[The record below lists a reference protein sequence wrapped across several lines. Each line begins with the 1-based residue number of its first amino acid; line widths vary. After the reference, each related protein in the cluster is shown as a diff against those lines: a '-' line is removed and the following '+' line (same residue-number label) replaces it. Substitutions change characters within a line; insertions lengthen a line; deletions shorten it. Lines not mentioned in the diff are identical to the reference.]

1 MSKENITIIVPVR
14 VVDSH
19 TDALERLGYLEH
31 DTTHKLHARVMIV
44 DDGSTTED
52 SSRLVDFC
60 QNKNYEY
67 VYLNTQDKVFSI
79 SRCRNEGAKR
89 ARTRYI
95 FFQDIDLAPTQG
107 FYERLALEVE
117 IVGLSKHNNNMIMI
131 PVAYLTEAGAEKFLG
146 DHESGKLQRYQ
157 DAVIHRDQELFEKYS
172 SGTSACVYDRY
183 YYLSCGGNVDDFAG
197 WGYEDLEFNNRVV
210 MDSGRYPLPKS
221 WQKDVSTFDNQ
232 TNYRGWKSAYRL
244 FGDRS
249 FSKGLL
255 LFHVWHPVSIDSN
268 YRLKKEKNLNLFR
281 SRMKRFSTLRAHEAP
296 LPAIERGKTLLFR
309 KNAFTFA
316 TELQPLLGEVVFKSE
331 QEFNNKNEFI
341 SFYRSESLSRV
352 IFHNPYAN
360 NKITEIYHWA
370 QEEGLEFFIAER
382 GALNSSVFF
391 DSTGFLCDSK
401 LFTKEY
407 WDFPLSDK
415 ESERV
420 VEYIRS
426 ERRSIDLL
434 ERQGGRR
441 SVDELRAMLGISN
454 EKKVILVCLQRPDD
468 TATCYFEGKMGSYN
482 VFLENIRKL
491 AADFSGKDYV
501 VLIKPHPLED
511 EGFVS
516 DGIDVG
522 SCHLYD
528 LLDISNFL
536 IVFNSGTG
544 VQALM
549 FDLPVITCGQAFYDS
564 PELTVKAES
573 YTHLREIINS
583 EMKVNRAARERFI
596 HYLIARYYSFGLLV
610 TRQSRMENGARMTAT
625 TKIIYDQLRF
635 DGIEC
640 NYFRKE
646 FASDDWQSMLFDRYR
661 GTRAKDRFLFDGQV
675 NGASF
680 SMAKW
685 IYRVSRR
692 TPIFS
697 RVVDVFVPV
706 YTWLQKYFVKK

>member
-19 TDALERLGYLEH
+19 TDALARLGFLEL
-31 DTTHKLHARVMIV
+31 DTTRKLHARVMIV
-44 DDGSTTED
+44 DDGSTLED
-52 SSRLVDFC
+52 SSRLVAFC

-79 SRCRNEGAKR
+79 GRCRNEGAKR
-89 ARTRYI
+89 AKTRYI

-107 FYERLALEVE
+107 FYEKLALEAE

-131 PVAYLTEAGAEKFLG
+131 PVAYLTKTGAGKFLG
-146 DHESGKLQRYQ
+146 DHEPGKLQRYQ

-232 TNYRGWKSAYRL
+232 TSYRGWKSAYRL

-268 YRLKKEKNLNLFR
+268 YKLKKEKNLNLFR
-281 SRMKRFSTLRAHEAP
+281 SRMKQFSTLRAHEAP

-316 TELQPLLGEVVFKSE
+316 TELQPLLGEVVFRSE
-331 QEFNNKNEFI
+331 QEFNNKDEFI
-341 SFYRSESLSRV
+341 SFYRSELLSRIV
-352 IFHNPYAN
+352 FHNPYAN
-360 NKITEIYHWA
+360 NKISEIYHWA

-401 LFTKEY
+401 LFAKEY
-407 WDFPLSDK
+407 WDFPLGDK
-415 ESERV
+415 ENERV

-426 ERRSIDLL
+426 ERKSVDLL
-434 ERQGGRR
+434 ERQGGRKD
-441 SVDELRAMLGISN
+441 VDELRAMLGISN
-454 EKKVILVCLQRPDD
+454 EKKVILVCLQRPGD

-482 VFLENIRKL
+482 DFLENIKNL
-491 AADFSGKDYV
+491 AADFSGEDYV

-511 EGFVS
+511 EVFLS
-516 DGIDVG
+516 DGKDVG
-522 SCHLYD
+522 SYHLYD
-528 LLDISNFL
+528 LLDISNVL

-549 FDLPVITCGQAFYDS
+549 FDLPVITCGQAFYDN

-573 YTHLREIINS
+573 YTHLREFINS
-583 EMKVNRAARERFI
+583 EMKVNRSARERFL

-610 TRQSRMENGARMTAT
+610 TRQSRMESGARMTAT

-635 DGIEC
+635 DGVEC

-661 GTRAKDRFLFDGQV
+661 GTRAKDRFLFGGQV

-697 RVVDVFVPV
+697 RVVDLFVPV
-706 YTWLQKYFVKK
+706 YTWLQKYFVRK